1 MNGVI
6 YARYSSD
13 NQREESIEGQLR
25 ECKEYA
31 EQQGIT
37 VLGTYIDRAYSA
49 KTDNRPEFQR
59 MIRDSAKHLFDVVIV
74 WKLDRFARNRY
85 DSAHY
90 KNVLRKNGIRVLSAK
105 ENISDGPE
113 GIILESMLEGFAEY
127 YSAELAQKVLRGM
140 TENALKCVYNGG
152 TIATGY
158 YIDQERHY
166 QIDPAT
172 APIVLDIFTKYAD
185 GMTIKEIVNDLNSK
199 GISSARN
206 GKTTINTVTHILK
219 NRRYIGEYIYRDVVV
234 PGGVP
239 QIIPQE
245 LFDRVQRRMEKN
257 RRAPARHKAEDDYL
271 LTTKLHCGKCGAFMV
286 GECGTSHTSVVYHYY
301 KCANAKK
308 GKDCKKKAA
317 KKDWIEDLVVSETMN
332 ILMDDALLERLTDK
346 LLELQSKENTQ
357 IPILKKQLAE
367 TERSIQNML
376 NAIKQGIFTT
386 STKHCLD
393 ELEETKHKLETSILQ
408 EEMNRPHLTQEQI
421 LFWLHR
427 FKKTDIED
435 REQKQRLIDC
445 FVNAVYLYDDK
456 VVLTFNYKDGTKHIT
471 FEEIQGSDLGERAT
485 PKPRKQAF
493 SGLFYFL

>member
-1 MNGVI
+1 MNAVI

-25 ECKEYA
+25 ECQEYA
-31 EQQGIT
+31 DQQGIT

-59 MIRDSAKHLFDVVIV
+59 MIKDSTKHLFDVIIV

-90 KNVLRKNGIRVLSAK
+90 KNVLRKNGVRVLSAK

-140 TENALKCVYNGG
+140 TENALKCIYNGG
-152 TIATGY
+152 TIAMGY

-185 GMTIKEIVNDLNSK
+185 GMTIKEIVNDLNSR
-199 GISSARN
+199 GISSVRN
-206 GKTTINTVTHILK
+206 GKTTINTVTHMLK

-286 GECGTSHTSVVYHYY
+286 GECGTSHTMRVYHYY

-317 KKDWIEDLVVSETMN
+317 KKDWIEDLVVTETMN

-346 LLELQSKENTQ
+346 LLELQSKENTK

-376 NAIKQGIFTT
+376 NAIKQGVLTT
-386 STKHCLD
+386 STKQCLE
-393 ELEETKHKLETSILQ
+393 ELEDAKLKLETSILQ
-408 EEMNRPHLTQEQI
+408 EEMNKPHLTREQI

-427 FKKTDIED
+427 FRKTDIED
-435 REQKQRLIDC
+435 KEQKTAANRLLC
-445 FVNAVYLYDDK
+445 
-456 VVLTFNYKDGTKHIT
+456 
-471 FEEIQGSDLGERAT
+471 QC
-485 PKPRKQAF
+485 
-493 SGLFYFL
+493 GLFI